1 MLKIDNLRAT
11 VDGKAIQKGFSL
23 TLNPAETH
31 PITEPD
37 GASRRSD
44 SVRFPPIAAISCLR
58 TLLLFVGWTSS
69 GLVRSCRTL
78 SH

>member
-1 MLKIDNLRAT
+1 MLKIDNLHAT
-11 VDGKAIQKGFSL
+11 VDGKAILKGISL

-44 SVRFPPIAAISCLR
+44 SVRFPPIVVVRDRLR
-58 TLLLFVGWTSS
+58 GT
-69 GLVRSCRTL
+69 
-78 SH
+78 